1 MPQTGSAPP
10 APEELEALQEIV
22 RARAAAM
29 ADRTALANQRLASET
44 AFLKGETGR
53 RLMALAKHIDRLD
66 AEIAR
71 RLEADPALKRRYD
84 ILISIPG
91 AGPVAAIALVA
102 GLPKLGACRGKAA
115 SLLAGLAPLACE
127 SGAASAN
134 AASRAGAGKC
144 AQASTSRQSPPRNS
158 TRNSP

>member
-1 MPQTGSAPP
+1 
-10 APEELEALQEIV
+10 
-22 RARAAAM
+22 M

-102 GLPKLGACRGKAA
+102 GLPKLGACRGKA
-115 SLLAGLAPLACE
+115 
-127 SGAASAN
+127 
-134 AASRAGAGKC
+134 
-144 AQASTSRQSPPRNS
+144 
-158 TRNSP
+158 